1 MSMPDSI
8 IHIVEQQGIR
18 VLELND
24 PDRRNAL
31 TVELLDR
38 LIDELVAVAGRT
50 DIDAVLLRGRGPCF
64 CAGFDLQAVVDDPM
78 LLDPLIERL
87 SRAVRAMR
95 RLPQTVVIAA
105 HGAAIAGGCALLTG
119 ADAVFID
126 DGTTAGYPVHP
137 LGVSPAVTTPTLR
150 QRIGDGPARELL
162 LGGRL
167 VRGRALLELGIATHW
182 SEGDLQAD
190 ALAWTQDAAARSS
203 NAMRTTKRW
212 LNELDGSDR
221 DASFDGPVNDSRT
234 LTGGDEAIEMLAAFW
249 ASRRT

>member
-1 MSMPDSI
+1 MPDSI
-8 IHIVEQQGIR
+8 IHSTEREGVR

-24 PDRRNAL
+24 PERRNAL
-31 TVELLDR
+31 TVELLDA
-38 LIDELVAVAGRT
+38 LIEQLAVTVQRT
-50 DIDAVLLRGRGPCF
+50 DIGAVLLRGRGPCF

-119 ADAVFID
+119 ADAVFVD
-126 DGTTAGYPVHP
+126 DGTIAGYPVHA

-167 VRGRALLELGIATHW
+167 VRGRDLLDLGIATHW
-182 SEGDLQAD
+182 SDEAVETD
-190 ALAWTQDAAARSS
+190 AMAWARDAATRSS

-212 LNELDGSDR
+212 INELDGSDR
-221 DASFDGPVNDSRT
+221 DMPFDGPVVDSRT